1 MLLGLLA
8 GGCPLTLA
16 HAADAAQPEA
26 HAISIHDCWIRLL
39 PGKLPSAAY
48 FRVMNA
54 GQTPATLT
62 AVSTHAYA
70 RAMLHATTTA
80 QGMSHMR
87 HVHRVTVPAQDHVDF
102 APGGYHVMLEQAAR
116 KIVVGDAIPMTFT
129 FAQGAP
135 VQADC
140 TVRAA
145 HAVPSEPRRHHQ
157 H

>member
-1 MLLGLLA
+1 MFRNTRLRTVSSVYMLPKELDSILKA
-8 GGCPLTLA
+8 RRAWPCPSNT
-16 HAADAAQPEA
+16 
-26 HAISIHDCWIRLL
+26 
-39 PGKLPSAAY
+39 GKLPSAAY
-48 FRVMNA
+48 FRLVNM
-54 GQTPATLT
+54 GEETLTLT

-87 HVHRVTVPAQDHVDF
+87 HVQRVTVPAQDHVDF